1 MTSTVP
7 RATQDVVLGRKPGAG
22 AIDVALVA
30 LFLIGI
36 YLGVSIPITP
46 TVPLTCAPS
55 GLAGLLLLWRRRND
69 IEPVH
74 LAGFL
79 AVLGLYA
86 VSIVCASDYVF
97 LVKRFTGLL
106 QLTYSLV
113 IGYALFLTLVRIER
127 RLLAGLLLTFCLCI
141 IGGCLLEHY
150 GGLRSISNAVR
161 EKIYD
166 SAFIYDADLRDEILY
181 GRIRP
186 KLFTSEP
193 SAVTFAFTQFCAMWL
208 AVSPSPYKLPLYI
221 VLIALGMMVLPG
233 PTLVLML
240 LLIVPYLLFLAGKN
254 NGKPSERLLR
264 FVGALILSLAVVCVA
279 YFIGRFVFS
288 ERLNE
293 IATGK
298 DASFF
303 YRFTGPM
310 LVTFD
315 VFRNY
320 PWAGAGLTGEPFI
333 AREVLSV
340 YSNATAFQSAW
351 QITRIADVLTNYF
364 WLHWIYLG
372 LVWGAVVAIG
382 VSIWLRVIG
391 TTSLLYCWSIWII
404 LGQASG
410 AYVGPKTWAVLFMA
424 AAASIICLRRELPE
438 RQTTQAQYPARLRPF
453 AALRPAHSFYQ

>member
-1 MTSTVP
+1 
-7 RATQDVVLGRKPGAG
+7 
-22 AIDVALVA
+22 
-30 LFLIGI
+30 
-36 YLGVSIPITP
+36 
-46 TVPLTCAPS
+46 
-55 GLAGLLLLWRRRND
+55 
-69 IEPVH
+69 
-74 LAGFL
+74 
-79 AVLGLYA
+79 
-86 VSIVCASDYVF
+86 
-97 LVKRFTGLL
+97 
-106 QLTYSLV
+106 
-113 IGYALFLTLVRIER
+113 LTLVRIER
-127 RLLAGLLLTFCLCI
+127 RQLAGLLLAFCLCI
-141 IGGCLLEHY
+141 IGGCLLENY

-166 SAFIYDADLRDEILY
+166 SAFVYDADLRDEILY

-193 SAVTFAFTQFCAMWL
+193 SAVTFAFAQFCAMWL
-208 AVSPSPYKLPLYI
+208 AVSPSPYKLLLYI
-221 VLIALGMMVLPG
+221 VLIVLGLVVLPG

-240 LLIVPYLLFLAGKN
+240 LLIVPFLLFLAGKR
-254 NGKPSERLLR
+254 NGKPTERLLR
-264 FVGALILSLAVVCVA
+264 FVGALTLSLAVVSVA
-279 YFIGRFVFS
+279 YFIGRSVFA

-315 VFRNY
+315 VFRSY

-382 VSIWLRVIG
+382 ISIWLRVIG
-391 TTSLLYCWSIWII
+391 ATSLLYCWSIWII

-438 RQTTQAQYPARLRPF
+438 RQTTQAQHPARSRRF
-453 AALRPAHSFYQ
+453 AALQPAHSLYQ

>member
-1 MTSTVP
+1 MTFTVP
-7 RATQDVVLGRKPGAG
+7 LARQDAVSERKPGTG
-22 AIDVALVA
+22 TVDLALVA

-36 YLGVSIPITP
+36 SLGVSIPITP

-55 GLAGLLLLWRRRND
+55 GFAGLLLLWRRRND

-74 LAGFL
+74 LAGLL

-86 VSIVCASDYVF
+86 ASIVCASDYSF
-97 LVKRFTGLL
+97 LIKRFTGLL
-106 QLTYSLV
+106 QLTYSLI

-127 RLLAGLLLTFCLCI
+127 RRLAGLLLAFCLCI
-141 IGGCLLEHY
+141 IGGCLLENY
-150 GGLRSISNAVR
+150 GGLRGISNAVR

-166 SAFIYDADLRDEILY
+166 SAFIYGADLRDEILY

-193 SAVTFAFTQFCAMWL
+193 SAVTFAFTQFCSMWL
-208 AVSPSPYKLPLYI
+208 VISPSRYKLLLYI
-221 VLIALGMMVLPG
+221 ALVVLGLVMLPG

-240 LLIVPYLLFLAGKN
+240 LLIVPFLLFLAGKN
-254 NGKPSERLLR
+254 GEPTKRLLR
-264 FVGALILSLAVVCVA
+264 FVGALALSLAVICVT
-279 YFIGRFVFS
+279 YFVGQSVFS
-288 ERLNE
+288 ERLHE

-315 VFRNY
+315 VFRHY

-333 AREVLSV
+333 AKEVLSV

-372 LVWGAVVAIG
+372 VVWGAVVAIG

-391 TTSLLYCWSIWII
+391 ATSLLYCWSIWII

-424 AAASIICLRRELPE
+424 AAASIICLRPGLPA
-438 RQTTQAQYPARLRPF
+438 RQTTQAQYAVRLRPF
-453 AALRPAHSFYQ
+453 AALRPAHLLYQ